1 MKVTFTYNHII
12 TISVTI
18 ALLVTFTAC
27 TTENWYKGAQS
38 AQTTQCMKEP
48 LSEFEDCNKQTE
60 ERYED
65 YREQREQL
73 IKENTPK

>member
-1 MKVTFTYNHII
+1 MKVTSAYNHNI

-18 ALLVTFTAC
+18 ALLATLTAC

-38 AQTTQCMKEP
+38 AQTTHCMKEP
-48 LSEFEDCNKQTE
+48 LSEFEDCNRQTE
-60 ERYED
+60 VPYQD

-73 IKENTPK
+73 IEENTPE